1 MSDYYEI
8 LGIARNASKEEIK
21 KAYRTLA
28 HKYHPDKTK
37 GEDKKFKEINEAYQ
51 ILSDEKK
58 RAEYDAYG
66 RVFGEGTG
74 PGGFGFS
81 AEGGPASGWDFGGFD
96 INDIFENFFGGE
108 AGFGGRR
115 TRTKRGRDI
124 SIDLEVSFEEAIFGV
139 ERRMLLSKTSLCDK
153 CKGSGAEPGT
163 SLEKCPVC
171 QGAGRFHETKRSFFG
186 TFTNLSEC
194 SKCLGKG
201 SIPSKKCSAC
211 RGHGAVMK
219 SGEVVV
225 RVPQGIQ
232 DGEMIK
238 LGGMGEAVANGIPG
252 DLYVK
257 IHVAKHSVFRR
268 EGNNLAMDLDI
279 KMSEALLGG
288 EREIRTLDGIIKVKI
303 PNGINSGEILRVRG
317 KGVPNRQEERGDLMI
332 KVLMKT
338 PKKVSSSAK
347 KLIEQLKQEG
357 L

>member
-1 MSDYYEI
+1 MNDYYEI

-21 KAYRTLA
+21 KAYRALA

-66 RVFGEGTG
+66 RVFGEG
-74 PGGFGFS
+74 GFS
-81 AEGGPASGWDFGGFD
+81 AQGGPASGWDFGGQGFGFD

-115 TRTKRGRDI
+115 TRARRGRDI
-124 SIDLEVSFEEAIFGV
+124 SIDLEVSFEEAVFGA
-139 ERRMLLSKTSLCDK
+139 ERRVLLSKTSLCEK

-163 SLEKCPVC
+163 SLEKCSVC
-171 QGAGRFHETKRSFFG
+171 QGAGRVHETKRSFFG

-211 RGHGAVMK
+211 KGQGVVMR
-219 SGEVVV
+219 SGEVAV

-252 DLYVK
+252 DLYAK

-268 EGNNLAMDLDI
+268 EEDNLVMDLDI
-279 KMSEALLGG
+279 KISEALLGG
-288 EREIRTLDGIIKVKI
+288 EREIRTLDGIIKLKI

-317 KGVPNRQEERGDLMI
+317 KGVPHRQGGRGDLMI
-332 KVLMKT
+332 KVLTRT
-338 PKKVSSSAK
+338 PRKVSSSAK